1 MVDIDIDKILEKTE
15 KMEEEKKKKQK
26 VILISITSATVIL
39 LAIFIFFLINI
50 ILGEKST
57 VYYPLKSGIKFI
69 YNKKNQSPEEWE
81 ILNKIENINNYECKI
96 LNVIDKGT
104 FSSTQEYY
112 YTGKKEGIIR
122 MAISKDYGKKIK
134 AGFKLLPARIKK
146 GMEFKT
152 GKIKD
157 KIINA
162 KVEEKETLSLPI
174 GTLTTYRVHYK
185 AEPYYDEIIWF
196 AKNTGI
202 VKKVD
207 NVNNTEL
214 NIINMEER

>member
-1 MVDIDIDKILEKTE
+1 MVDVDIDKILEKTE

-26 VILISITSATVIL
+26 LVLILISSAAVIL
-39 LAIFIFFLINI
+39 LVIFIFVLINI

-57 VYYPLKSGIKFI
+57 VYFPLKSGIKFI

-81 ILNKIENINNYECKI
+81 ILKKVENINNYECKI

-104 FSSTQEYY
+104 FFTKQEYY
-112 YTGKKEGIIR
+112 YAGKKEGIIR
-122 MAISKDYGKKIK
+122 LAVSKDYGKKTK
-134 AGFKLLPARIKK
+134 AGFKLLPPRIKK
-146 GMEFKT
+146 GMEFKA

-157 KIINA
+157 EIVNA
-162 KVEEKETLSLPI
+162 KIEEKETLSLPI
-174 GTLTTYRVHYK
+174 GTLDTYRVHYK

-207 NVNNTEL
+207 NVNNIEL
-214 NIINMEER
+214 NIINMEQK